1 MCRAG
6 DRPVHD
12 YLFRPEV
19 VRVALV
25 ASVIISMLF
34 YERIQLTTGG
44 AIVPAYLAL
53 HLPAPLFVVST
64 IAAAYVTY
72 LLVNRVLARRTILYG
87 RRKFEVEIL
96 VGLAVITLAAGLG
109 AWLGRVDTALIGLSG
124 IGFLVPG
131 ILAHDMS
138 RQRPGKTVVA
148 VVATSLLLG
157 VFVFVFG
164 SLISIAPVPTEQ
176 APSLASVVGFSRD
189 LLFPAAAA
197 SVGIGM
203 LVFARLGLRSGGF
216 ITGAYLAL
224 VAPRWFDLV
233 FALVVA
239 VATWFVVVHL
249 LMPRLLLFG
258 RRKLSTMV
266 LVGAILAWSAEIAV
280 TAATDGA
287 YVPWRGLTAITLM
300 VPALLA
306 NDAQRQGWEKTLWGA
321 GLTGI
326 GVYAAMNLVT
336 AVAVA
341 AGVMAG

>member
-1 MCRAG
+1 M
-6 DRPVHD
+6 HD

-25 ASVIISMLF
+25 TGVIISMLF

-53 HLPAPLFVVST
+53 HLPQPLYVAST
-64 IAAAYVTY
+64 LAAGYATY
-72 LLVNRVLARRTILYG
+72 LVVNRVLARRTILYG
-87 RRKFEVEIL
+87 RRKFEIEVL
-96 VGLAVITLAAGLG
+96 VGLAAITLTGLLG
-109 AWLGRVDTALIGLSG
+109 ALLGALDPVLIGLSG

-131 ILAHDMS
+131 ILAHDMA
-138 RQRPGKTVVA
+138 RQRPGKTVLA
-148 VVATSLLLG
+148 VLATTVLLG
-157 VFVFVFG
+157 VFVFVYS
-164 SLISIAPVPTEQ
+164 SLLDIAPLETSQPVR
-176 APSLASVVGFSRD
+176 LASVVGFPYD
-189 LLFPAAAA
+189 LLFLAAAA

-203 LVFARLGLRSGGF
+203 LVFSRLQLRSGGF

-224 VAPRWFDLV
+224 VAPRWYDLV

-239 VATWFVVVHL
+239 VVTWFVVVHG

-266 LVGAILAWSAEIAV
+266 LVGAIVGWSAELAV
-280 TAATDGA
+280 FTVTSGD
-287 YVPWRGLTAITLM
+287 YLPWRGLTVITLM

-321 GLTGI
+321 TLTGV
-326 GVYAAMNLVT
+326 GVYAAMNLV
-336 AVAVA
+336 A
-341 AGVMAG
+341 ALGSATGLIAGR

>member
-1 MCRAG
+1 M
-6 DRPVHD
+6 HD

-25 ASVIISMLF
+25 TGVIISMLF

-53 HLPAPLFVVST
+53 HLPQPLYVVST
-64 IAAAYVTY
+64 VAAGYATY
-72 LLVNRVLARRTILYG
+72 LVVNRGLARRRILYG
-87 RRKFEVEIL
+87 RRKFEIEVL
-96 VGLAVITLAAGLG
+96 VGLAVVTVLGLLG
-109 AWLGRVDTALIGLSG
+109 ALAGAVDPVLVGLSG

-131 ILAHDMS
+131 ILAHDMA
-138 RQRPGKTVVA
+138 RQRPGKTVLA
-148 VVATSLLLG
+148 VLATTGLLG
-157 VFVFVFG
+157 VFVHVYS
-164 SLISIAPVPTEQ
+164 SLLDIAPFDRSDPVR
-176 APSLASVVGFSRD
+176 LASVVGYPYD
-189 LLFPAAAA
+189 LLFLAAAA

-203 LVFARLGLRSGGF
+203 VVFARLQLRSGGF

-224 VAPRWFDLV
+224 VGPRWYDLV

-239 VATWFVVVHL
+239 LTTWVVVVHG

-266 LVGAILAWSAEIAV
+266 LVGAIVGWSAELAV
-280 TAATDGA
+280 AALTSGD
-287 YVPWRGLTAITLM
+287 YLPWRGLTVITLM

-321 GLTGI
+321 GLTGV
-326 GVYAAMNLVT
+326 GVYAAMNLL
-336 AVAVA
+336 
-341 AGVMAG
+341 AGVTGLIAGR